1 MIKQLEVSNLNN
13 NQSYCIEF
21 NNDLNI
27 LTGKNGSGKTTLL
40 KLLWYLLSG
49 KIDEA
54 ISEINFDYV
63 KLETSNF
70 ILTIDNS
77 SIIKYEY
84 KDENNNWVEDEVE
97 QWDDNISNKSLM
109 ERRAKQEIK
118 RKKLDYISKL
128 DKSIFF
134 PTFRRI
140 EGGYNSSTNLYLRRR
155 FHEEEL
161 DEVMSR
167 FSKNLSNENH
177 KFITSISTND
187 IRQLLSEK
195 YAYISD
201 EINTLHSRMNQYI
214 SDEITKMGLE
224 NESAEDILK
233 KIKDKVDEAEK
244 EKNKRFTNF
253 KVLSETVEYLF
264 KDKGIKLNDSITL
277 GDSTAKAFSSN
288 LLSAGEKQML
298 SFLCYNLFFDNTSIF
313 IDEPEISLHVD
324 WQRMLMRILF
334 QQKNTNQYIITTHS
348 PFILSKYS
356 DKEIVL

>member
-109 ERRAKQEIK
+109 ERRAQQEIK

-140 EGGYNSSTNLYLRRR
+140 EGEIERA
-155 FHEEEL
+155 
-161 DEVMSR
+161 
-167 FSKNLSNENH
+167 SN
-177 KFITSISTND
+177 I
-187 IRQLLSEK
+187 
-195 YAYISD
+195 Y
-201 EINTLHSRMNQYI
+201 
-214 SDEITKMGLE
+214 
-224 NESAEDILK
+224 
-233 KIKDKVDEAEK
+233 
-244 EKNKRFTNF
+244 
-253 KVLSETVEYLF
+253 
-264 KDKGIKLNDSITL
+264 
-277 GDSTAKAFSSN
+277 
-288 LLSAGEKQML
+288 
-298 SFLCYNLFFDNTSIF
+298 
-313 IDEPEISLHVD
+313 
-324 WQRMLMRILF
+324 MRI
-334 QQKNTNQYIITTHS
+334 KYIMVGLDDVMLRS
-348 PFILSKYS
+348 FKYLSH
-356 DKEIVL
+356 